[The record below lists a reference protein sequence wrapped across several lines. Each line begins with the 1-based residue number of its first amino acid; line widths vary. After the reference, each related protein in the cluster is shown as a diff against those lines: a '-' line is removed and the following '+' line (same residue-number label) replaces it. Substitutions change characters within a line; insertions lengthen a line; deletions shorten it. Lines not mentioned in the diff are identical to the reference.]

1 MPTNDGGSKACSG
14 LPKFATKSYI
24 LLMHP
29 VFLVCQEPGVL
40 QWTRDNVSPSF
51 VMFLDLG
58 ARPGTANTSANAVC
72 FLGMAWCSS
81 IA

>member
-1 MPTNDGGSKACSG
+1 MMEGARHPEDFPNL
-14 LPKFATKSYI
+14 LPSLKK